1 MLVGRSNQAAEW
13 GRQLLGKAA
22 FDWRG
27 EYLGAI
33 EAVGTS
39 RDGRLT
45 RLGLRLGHGRRL
57 RFVPADGALF
67 QADQVLLPAARRLHF
82 LGSQNR

>member
-1 MLVGRSNQAAEW
+1 MLESRPNQAAEW
-13 GRQLLGKAA
+13 GRQLLGRAA

-33 EAVGTS
+33 EAVGTT
-39 RDGRLT
+39 REGRLR
-45 RLGLRLGHGRRL
+45 RLGLRLGRGRRL

-67 QADQVLLPAARRLHF
+67 QADRVLLPAARRLHF
-82 LGSQNR
+82 L